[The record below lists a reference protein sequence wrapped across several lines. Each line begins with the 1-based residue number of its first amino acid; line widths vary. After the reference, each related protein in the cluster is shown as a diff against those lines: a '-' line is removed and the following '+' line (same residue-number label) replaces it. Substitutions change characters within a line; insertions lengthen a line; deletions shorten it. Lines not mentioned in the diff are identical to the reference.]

1 MTYLEIVN
9 DVLKR
14 LREAPVGS
22 VSDTDYSLLIGT
34 LVNDA
39 KRDVE
44 NAHNWSAL
52 RTMIPVTTV
61 NGTQEYS
68 LTGSGDRFV
77 LDRILD
83 TTTGYDLTKAPI
95 SWLEQQTVIHPEA
108 GTPGWFSFSGF
119 DSNGDA
125 KIKFF
130 NIPSAVFTYNV
141 YVYVPQAELTTNTT
155 AVKVPGYLV
164 AQSAYARAIAER
176 GEDSGDMS
184 SEAQGIY
191 KKSLADA
198 IAIERNRHEE
208 EVNWEAT

>member
-14 LREAPVGS
+14 LRETT
-22 VSDTDYSLLIGT
+22 VSAVDENEYSAMIGV

-44 NAHNWSAL
+44 NAHQWNVL
-52 RTMIPVTTV
+52 RTATSITTV
-61 NGTQEYS
+61 VGTQEYT
-68 LTGSGDRFV
+68 LTGLGNRFV
-77 LDRILD
+77 VDRLINNQNGGEID
-83 TTTGYDLTKAPI
+83 KAPI
-95 SWLEQQTVIHPEA
+95 GWLETQTVMHPDNGLVA
-108 GTPGWFSFSGF
+108 FYAFSGQSAG
-119 DSNGDA
+119 DS

-130 NIPSAVFTYNV
+130 KVPDAVETYTL
-141 YVYVPQAELTTNTT
+141 YAYVPQADLTSSSTD
-155 AVKVPGYLV
+155 VLVPGYLV
-164 AQSAYARAIAER
+164 AHSAYARAIAER

-191 KKSLADA
+191 KKALADA

-208 EVNWEAT
+208 EINWEAV

>member
-9 DVLKR
+9 DVLRR
-14 LREAPVGS
+14 LRESTVTS
-22 VSDTDYSLLIGT
+22 VDETDYSALIGV

-44 NAHNWSAL
+44 NAHQWNTL
-52 RTMIPVTTV
+52 RTSVALTTV
-61 NGTQEYS
+61 PGTQEYT
-68 LTGSGDRFV
+68 LTGMGSRFV
-77 LDRILD
+77 VDRMLLNSDGTEIK
-83 TTTGYDLTKAPI
+83 KAPI
-95 SWLEQQTVIHPEA
+95 GWIEQQTVMNSYT
-108 GTPGWFSFSGF
+108 GTVEYYAFSGESVDG
-119 DSNGDA
+119 DS
-125 KIKFF
+125 KIKFYS
-130 NIPSAVFTYNV
+130 IPSVADNYTLYL
-141 YVYVPQAELTTNTT
+141 YVPQADLTSASTV
-155 AVKVPGYLV
+155 VKVPGYLV

-208 EVNWEAT
+208 EINWEAV